1 MDSFAEQINSY
12 NPQYVIDAGCGQNI
26 WKGKVQNPVGF
37 DWTEYPINDYTCDYE
52 VFDEHTEPG
61 TADFVFCLGLNT
73 LGTTELRL

>member
-37 DWTEYPINDYTCDYE
+37 DWTEYPTMITLVITKYLMNIQNLAQQTLY
-52 VFDEHTEPG
+52 
-61 TADFVFCLGLNT
+61 FV
-73 LGTTELRL
+73 